1 MKCVSCGKEP
11 LSKNETG
18 ICKKLLGEHTT
29 EFYCLDCLAE
39 YLEVTL
45 YANVPMTRPRLLIDG
60 EFIDGELVAD
70 SRHAKFLLPKIKRR
84 GEYFAEVYD
93 GDVSRGVRLAFTAQK
108 NTREV
113 DLFGFGGKK

>member
-1 MKCVSCGKEP
+1 M
-11 LSKNETG
+11 
-18 ICKKLLGEHTT
+18 
-29 EFYCLDCLAE
+29 
-39 YLEVTL
+39 
-45 YANVPMTRPRLLIDG
+45 
-60 EFIDGELVAD
+60 VAD

-108 NTREV
+108 NTKEV